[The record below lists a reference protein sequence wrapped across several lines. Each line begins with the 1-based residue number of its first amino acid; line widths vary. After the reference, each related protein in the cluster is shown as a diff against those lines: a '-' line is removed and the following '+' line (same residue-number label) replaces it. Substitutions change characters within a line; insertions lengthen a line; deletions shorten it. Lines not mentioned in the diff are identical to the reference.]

1 MPTHICKIHVQSHLK
16 SSLNGT
22 CYSIITLKPV
32 EWYFTEI
39 LKISWLKGWISQKV
53 DREWLLGVSCKRLGK
68 QNWKGKTKWRWGLI
82 IYFLR
87 IINMP
92 HHLTQR
98 LCPSEMASWPTARTL
113 CFIRRWIRFQ
123 LGSFRPATNSYIFL
137 FYPKYLYVIFKW
149 QILWSLHKE
158 GLLCHWYSEGVKW
171 GC

>member
-1 MPTHICKIHVQSHLK
+1 MCNHTWSQAWMVHVIPLLLW
-16 SSLNGT
+16 SLLND
-22 CYSIITLKPV
+22 
-32 EWYFTEI
+32 I
-39 LKISWLKGWISQKV
+39 LQKYWRYLGWKGWISQKV